1 LRKEQ
6 NDILNITYL
15 TNSKDMAT
23 NKANKGKC
31 AHIYIGIAI
40 NKMINKRNQMK
51 NPRKMRGK

>member
-23 NKANKGKC
+23 NKANKGKY
-31 AHIYIGIAI
+31 AYIYKGIAI
-40 NKMINKRNQMK
+40 GNMIGKRNQTE